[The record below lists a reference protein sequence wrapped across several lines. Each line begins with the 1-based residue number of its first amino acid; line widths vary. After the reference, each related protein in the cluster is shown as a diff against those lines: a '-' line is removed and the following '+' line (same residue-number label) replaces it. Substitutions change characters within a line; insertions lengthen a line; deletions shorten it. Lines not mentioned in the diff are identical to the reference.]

1 MRGSDIGHIRE
12 IMEKKN
18 PKVIPGFTLSYTD
31 SSVHA
36 RTARYILRVDCT
48 VTNASPFAFAFPAL
62 PAWLEYPESSLYIA

>member
-1 MRGSDIGHIRE
+1 MRGSENNG
-12 IMEKKN
+12 EK

-48 VTNASPFAFAFPAL
+48 VTNASPFAFPAL
-62 PAWLEYPESSLYIA
+62 PAWLEYPESSLYTV